1 MGNNLKKNYA
11 RLLVRSGLNVHK
23 GQNVVIEVD
32 VENEAFAKLV
42 VAEAYDASAK
52 QVIVRYTDARADYLR
67 LKNQTVDEIRAVE
80 HWERESIDAYLRE
93 DGCHLLLTSSYIGL
107 LDDIDTYKLSAYQQR
122 TNELRNV
129 VRHRVASNG
138 IPFCIAPVPNTLWAK
153 SIFKNLDEKEAL
165 KTFWKTI
172 FKLCY
177 MTKDEDPVT
186 TWNEHQARILIQRN
200 KLNNLKIRELRFR
213 NSLGTDLTVGLNER
227 AKWNGG
233 SEVSQGRKA
242 YSANIPSE
250 EVFTSP
256 DRKNVNGKVVASR
269 PLYLAGR
276 AIEDFA
282 LTFTDGKV
290 TKIDAGKNR
299 KLLEDLIATDEGS
312 AYLGEIA
319 LVETSSNISQSGL
332 LFYNTLLDENA
343 SCHLALGKAFA
354 SSIEGA
360 RATPD
365 DTWTKANLNISAI
378 HVDFMFG
385 TPDLEITATT
395 ADGTSVQLFQ
405 HGDFVK

>member
-32 VENEAFAKLV
+32 VENEAFAKMV
-42 VAEAYDASAK
+42 VTEAYEAGAK
-52 QVIVRYTDARADYLR
+52 QVLIRYTDARADFLR
-67 LKNQTVDEIRAVE
+67 LKYQSVDEIRAVE

-93 DGCHLLLTSSYIGL
+93 DGCHLLLTSSYLGL
-107 LDDIDTYKLSAYQQR
+107 MDDIDTYKMSAYQQR

-138 IPFCIAPVPNTLWAK
+138 VQFCIAPVPNTLWAR
-153 SIFKNLDEKEAL
+153 SLFKDLDEKDAI
-165 KTFWKTI
+165 KAFWKTI
-172 FKLCY
+172 FRLCY
-177 MTKDEDPVT
+177 MTKDEDPVS
-186 TWNEHQARILIQRN
+186 TWNDHQTRILTQRN

-213 NSLGTDLTVGLNER
+213 NSLGTDLTIGLNER
-227 AKWNGG
+227 ARWNGG
-233 SEVSQGRKA
+233 ADVAQGKKT

-256 DRKNVNGKVVASR
+256 DRKSVNGKVVSSR

-276 AIEDFA
+276 VIENFT
-282 LTFTDGKV
+282 LTFAEGKV
-290 TKIDAGKNR
+290 TKIEAGRNK

-312 AYLGEIA
+312 SYLGEVA
-319 LVETSSNISQSGL
+319 LVEASSNISQSGL

-343 SCHLALGKAFA
+343 ACHLALGKGFA

-365 DTWTKANLNISAI
+365 ETWTKANLNNSAI

-385 TPDLEITATT
+385 TPDLEISAVTS
-395 ADGTSVQLFQ
+395 DGSTIQLFA
-405 HGDFVK
+405 HGDFVN

>member
-32 VENEAFAKLV
+32 VENEVFAKLV
-42 VAEAYDASAK
+42 VAEAYESGAK
-52 QVIVRYTDARADYLR
+52 QVVVRYTDARADFLR
-67 LKNQTVDEIRAVE
+67 LKNQSVDEIRAVE

-93 DGCHLLLTSSYIGL
+93 DGCHLLLTSSYVGL
-107 LDDIDTYKLSAYQQR
+107 LDDIDTYKITAFQQR

-129 VRHRVASNG
+129 VRQRVASNG
-138 IPFCIAPVPNTLWAK
+138 VQFCIAPVPNTLWAR
-153 SIFKNLDEKEAL
+153 SIFRDLNEKDAL
-165 KTFWKTI
+165 KALWKTI
-172 FKLCY
+172 FRLCY

-186 TWNEHQARILIQRN
+186 TWNDHQKRISIQRN

-213 NSLGTDLTVGLNER
+213 NSLGTDLIVGLNER
-227 AKWNGG
+227 ARWNGG
-233 SEVSQGRKA
+233 SDAAQGKKA
-242 YSANIPSE
+242 FCANIPTE

-256 DRKNVNGKVVASR
+256 DRNKVNGKVVTSR

-276 AIEDFA
+276 VIENFA

-290 TKIDAGKNR
+290 TKIDAGRNM

-319 LVETSSNISQSGL
+319 LVEASSNISQSGL

-343 SCHLALGKAFA
+343 SCHLAMGKAFA

-365 DTWTKANLNISAI
+365 ETWTKANLNVSSI
-378 HVDFMFG
+378 HVDLMFG
-385 TPDLEITATT
+385 TPDLEISAVT
-395 ADGTSVQLFQ
+395 ADGSVIQLFKQ
-405 HGDFVK
+405 GDFAD

>member
-138 IPFCIAPVPNTLWAK
+138 IQFCIAPVPNTLWAK
-153 SIFKNLDEKEAL
+153 SIFKNLDEKDAL
-165 KTFWKTI
+165 KAFWKTI

-177 MTKDEDPVT
+177 MTKDEDPVS
-186 TWNEHQARILIQRN
+186 TWNDHQARILIQRN

-213 NSLGTDLTVGLNER
+213 NSLGTDLIVGLNER

-233 SEVSQGRKA
+233 SEVAQGKKA

-354 SSIEGA
+354 NSIEGA